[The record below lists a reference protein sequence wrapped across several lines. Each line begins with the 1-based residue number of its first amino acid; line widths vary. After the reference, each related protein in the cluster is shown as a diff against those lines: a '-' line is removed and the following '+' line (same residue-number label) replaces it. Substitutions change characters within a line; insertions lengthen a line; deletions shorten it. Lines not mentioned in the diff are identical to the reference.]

1 MRCQCCNRNLNN
13 YESTL
18 RHPETNEFLDICMRC
33 LDDIPITPIEPT
45 TMHNDNGYEEDDH
58 ELTFIKENNDDA

>member
-18 RHPETNEFLDICMRC
+18 RHPETGMFLDICMRC
-33 LDDIPITPIEPT
+33 LDDIPITPVSNNTLYE
-45 TMHNDNGYEEDDH
+45 DSGFEEDM
-58 ELTFIKENNDDA
+58 EYITEVNEESDDE